1 MWYSIVQFQLKTV
14 PVKKQFQ
21 LKTVPVKNNFSAS
34 AFLRSVSTFQL
45 VCLSLSVYL
54 VYLSLSVYLLVFIS
68 RFNLVF
74 FRKMSWYN
82 FASETLESILVGAVG
97 SAVAKGVDVACKW
110 YTSDT
115 PPPVPDSAGELTAHP
130 IIELVAEPIVVTEEE
145 LPSVSSFVTA
155 YDNGQCAIC
164 QGPQENKSYPPCGHV
179 FCFECLL
186 ECSKRRKTC
195 PLCRALMDSFK
206 HSIESEDNFK
216 VHSVQIPIS
225 VKLEFIL
232 DYCRELFF
240 LSLWALPAITLT
252 FCPYFRAMFTF
263 E

>member
-1 MWYSIVQFQLKTV
+1 MISVWYSIVQFQLKTV

-34 AFLRSVSTFQL
+34 AFLRSVSAFQL

-54 VYLSLSVYLLVFIS
+54 VYSSLSVYLLVFIS
-68 RFNLVF
+68 RVNLVF

-155 YDNGQCAIC
+155 YDDGLCVGIANLVSEGASHYQLPVLLVSSRPIC
-164 QGPQENKSYPPCGHV
+164 HLLIVCRVYKSGF
-179 FCFECLL
+179 FCL
-186 ECSKRRKTC
+186 E
-195 PLCRALMDSFK
+195 
-206 HSIESEDNFK
+206 
-216 VHSVQIPIS
+216 
-225 VKLEFIL
+225 
-232 DYCRELFF
+232 
-240 LSLWALPAITLT
+240 
-252 FCPYFRAMFTF
+252 
-263 E
+263 